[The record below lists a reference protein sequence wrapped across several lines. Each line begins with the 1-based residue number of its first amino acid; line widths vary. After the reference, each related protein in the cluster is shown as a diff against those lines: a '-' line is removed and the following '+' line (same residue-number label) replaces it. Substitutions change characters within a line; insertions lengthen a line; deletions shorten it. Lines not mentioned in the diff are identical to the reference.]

1 MALVSKLFQLKKYL
15 SIDDTAKL
23 LAISLGEPITNI
35 DVLDLILDNHIMAKV
50 KATHSNVKVLP
61 FSIEKPVVTIGN
73 RVKIY
78 KPATDDEVIEDVK
91 CGENFTN
98 QIKLKGYKHFIM
110 NLATNDYWSFPMI
123 GGNRLAIENYKRK
136 LTGQNLID
144 AFDGFI
150 YLKTYNGY
158 DKLYELK
165 KEKDFIKVLEESG
178 DLNIDNYKPATEI
191 NNDIELVI
199 EMEEI
204 RKFEQSLLEE
214 PQEIDYEKSQL
225 LIASI
230 LKILK
235 ESSPKKWTQGE
246 LSDLISEQS
255 QLKGLGKRKIDAFFS
270 QCNKLL
276 DNSMK

>member
-61 FSIEKPVVTIGN
+61 FSIEKPVATIGN
-73 RVKIY
+73 CVKIY
-78 KPATDDEVIEDVK
+78 KPATDDGVIEDVK

-98 QIKLKGYKHFIM
+98 QIKLKGYKHFIV

-165 KEKDFIKVLEESG
+165 KEKEFIKVIEENG
-178 DLNIDNYKPATEI
+178 DLDIDNYKPATEI

-214 PQEIDYEKSQL
+214 PREIDYEKSQL

-230 LKILK
+230 LKVLK
-235 ESSPKKWTQGE
+235 DSNPKKWTQGE

>member
-23 LAISLGEPITNI
+23 LAISLGEPITTI

-61 FSIEKPVVTIGN
+61 FSIEKPVATIGN
-73 RVKIY
+73 CVKIY

-98 QIKLKGYKHFIM
+98 QIKLKGYKHFIV

-165 KEKDFIKVLEESG
+165 KEKEFIKVIEENG

-214 PQEIDYEKSQL
+214 PREIDYEKSQL

-230 LKILK
+230 LKVLK
-235 ESSPKKWTQGE
+235 DSNPKKWTQGE